1 MADLLGFG
9 SQAQKWITDILLP
22 QLEQIEKQQ
31 DATLEAVT
39 QLRNDLDL
47 HTRMATVERQ
57 VQHFKR
63 VNQDIPF
70 IEVRAV
76 LVIGIAPTPRGAR
89 CQVPVHGHI
98 VHDLLQS
105 KIWMVQVGLCGP
117 YVDLF
122 LYHVCNGHHHHVKLP
137 PIHGCVWSPPLHKL
151 Q

>member
-57 VQHFKR
+57 VQHLKK
-63 VNQDIPF
+63 VNQDIP
-70 IEVRAV
+70 
-76 LVIGIAPTPRGAR
+76 AP
-89 CQVPVHGHI
+89 
-98 VHDLLQS
+98 
-105 KIWMVQVGLCGP
+105 
-117 YVDLF
+117 
-122 LYHVCNGHHHHVKLP
+122 
-137 PIHGCVWSPPLHKL
+137 
-151 Q
+151 